1 MGSPNRLISV
11 IQLFDNGRSVWTV
24 DEIAQALST
33 SPSTAYRSVRSL
45 VQAGFLDPVT
55 GAGYALGPAFIRYDR
70 VLRHN
75 DPLIKAA
82 DRIMSDLLAQ
92 TDQGATVILCRR
104 FRDCVMCVHEVQGTK
119 PHAPTS
125 YQRGVAMPMFIG
137 ATSKIILAH
146 LPDRVLKSTYL
157 DNEQVIRRVLKVK
170 DWRQFRD
177 QLRAIRRAGIAVT
190 DSEVA
195 KGRIGIA
202 APVVRQDQVIASIS
216 LVIAAKTLGRRKAE
230 TLTPPVLAAAARI
243 SQNLARE
250 RPLVTRG

>member
-1 MGSPNRLISV
+1 MGGPNRLISV
-11 IQLFDNGRSVWTV
+11 LQLFDNGRSVWTV
-24 DEIAQALST
+24 DEIAEALTT
-33 SPSTAYRSVRSL
+33 SPSTAYRSVRAL
-45 VQAGFLDPVT
+45 VQGGFLDPVT

-70 VLRHN
+70 VLRQN

-82 DRIMSDLLAQ
+82 DLIMSDLLSQ

-104 FRDCVMCVHEVQGTK
+104 FRDCVMCVHEVQGAK

-157 DNEQVIRRVLKVK
+157 SNEQVIRRVLKVQN
-170 DWRQFRD
+170 WQQFRE
-177 QLRAIRRAGIAVT
+177 QLKAIRRAGIALT

-195 KGRIGIA
+195 KGRIGVA
-202 APVVRQDQVIASIS
+202 APIVRESQVIASIS
-216 LVIAAKTLGRRKAE
+216 LVIAAKALGHRKAE
-230 TLTPPVLAAAARI
+230 TMVSSVLAAASRI
-243 SQNLARE
+243 SRNLSRE
-250 RPLVTRG
+250 KPLVTRG

>member
-1 MGSPNRLISV
+1 MGSPNKLISV
-11 IQLFDNGRSVWTV
+11 VQLFDNGRSVWTV
-24 DEIAQALST
+24 DEIAQALGT
-33 SPSTAYRSVRSL
+33 SSSTAYRSVRSL

-70 VLRHN
+70 VLRQN

-82 DRIMSDLLAQ
+82 DRVMSGLLGQ

-157 DNEQVIRRVLKVK
+157 GNEQIIRRVLKIER
-170 DWRQFRD
+170 WQQFRD
-177 QLRAIRRAGIAVT
+177 QLKAIRKAGVAVT

-202 APVVRQDQVIASIS
+202 APIVRQGQVIASIS
-216 LVIAAKTLGRRKAE
+216 LVIAAQALGRRKAE
-230 TLTPPVLAAAARI
+230 TMVPSVLAAAARI
-243 SQNLARE
+243 SQNLSRE
-250 RPLVTRG
+250 KPLVTRG